1 MGLMLG
7 ERRMMWEGGHW
18 WGEGQDW
25 GPGKCPQL
33 RNLLYGDQLEYFLNS
48 LQGVFS
54 SPLSPAPGRC
64 HSLCS
69 DSHFPGRHSGKQR
82 EPLQAPSQCQR
93 VGGFTYII
101 SNPLRMYLLL
111 IVLCFPHFI
120 NVPPKQRA

>member
-69 DSHFPGRHSGKQR
+69 DSHSPGRRSGKQR
-82 EPLQAPSQCQR
+82 EPLQADGRHQR
-93 VGGFTYII
+93 GQVAGERG
-101 SNPLRMYLLL
+101 PLCHAHGLFSSHYRPR
-111 IVLCFPHFI
+111 IG
-120 NVPPKQRA
+120 RAL